1 MEHKQPWIWKKKSAE
16 SGRRPSFSRNE
27 EDLHVLLK
35 GKAELERDIQKL
47 NDRLSSAL
55 LECNAKDD
63 FSQRQAKIAREAIAG
78 WEKAETEAIFL
89 KQELEKAL
97 YQIAASDERLVS
109 LDSALNECMHQ
120 LRSVRGEQ
128 EKTRVVFEEKLAKL
142 VAENTQLNKALMG
155 KEKVIVN
162 LSAQRA
168 MSERELNTLM
178 TRLDSLETELGKN
191 EKQSRTPF
199 SKKIGASDMNLMD
212 DFVEMEKLAVER
224 AHKGCILERSASTQE
239 IKSHTCPS
247 ITKII
252 EIIEGILPYRV
263 SETQAG
269 FTVRHFQWKTSELS
283 LILQEFVQTC
293 HNFLYGNADFEKF
306 AEQLACTLEWTV
318 NHCFS
323 LQDVSSMEDAI
334 KNHFEWDDESRSE
347 CEVGP
352 PPQFIVVNDGGK
364 IYKGEYANA
373 TAENM
378 KEEDLGRE
386 LQTKNGEAEPLTVEI
401 QESESTINSL
411 KMEVENLKG
420 LKSMII
426 EDRDERHKI
435 IKEGLEM
442 QIEATKL
449 KLNEACQKY
458 SLLEK
463 ETDRTHEESVPVAHD
478 KLQLCESISDKG
490 ISQDDVDNEERLIQ
504 NDWEITA
511 ASEKLAECQETILNL
526 GKQLKALA
534 SPKDAAIF
542 DNSMSTPKKNLGHR
556 SSLLDIMLDE
566 DNDGQCCKSPKTKE
580 LILNGNSHSALGAHN
595 KAVEPRPEDV
605 RSPNG
610 NRNIVEDKDHGN
622 TIEEKD
628 SVDSIAI
635 VRGKK
640 KNGGLLKKLLSC
652 KKTISS

>member
-1 MEHKQPWIWKKKSAE
+1 MEHKQSWIWKKKSAE
-16 SGRRPSFSRNE
+16 SGRRSSFSRNE

-47 NDRLSSAL
+47 NDRLSYAL

-78 WEKAETEAIFL
+78 WEKAEAEAIFL

-97 YQIAASDERLVS
+97 YQIAAGDERLVS

-128 EKTRVVFEEKLAKL
+128 EKTRIVFEEKLAKL
-142 VAENTQLNKALMG
+142 VAENTQLNKALVG

-168 MSERELNTLM
+168 VAERELNTLM

-191 EKQSRTPF
+191 EKQSWTPF

-224 AHKGCILERSASTQE
+224 AVKGCILERSASTKE
-239 IKSHTCPS
+239 IESRTCPS

-263 SETQAG
+263 SETQAD

-283 LILQEFVQTC
+283 LILQELVQTC
-293 HNFLYGNADFEKF
+293 HNFLYGNADFENF
-306 AEQLACTLEWTV
+306 SEQLACTLEWTV

-334 KNHFEWDDESRSE
+334 KNHFEWDDELRRE
-347 CEVGP
+347 CEVVP
-352 PPQFIVVNDGGK
+352 PPQFIVVNDEGK
-364 IYKGEYANA
+364 IYKDEHANA
-373 TAENM
+373 IAENM
-378 KEEDLGRE
+378 KEEDLGMW
-386 LQTKNGEAEPLTVEI
+386 LQTKNGEAEPLTVQI

-411 KMEVENLKG
+411 KMEVENLRG

-426 EDRDERHKI
+426 EDQDERHKV

-463 ETDRTHEESVPVAHD
+463 ETDRTDKESVPATHD
-478 KLQLCESISDKG
+478 KLQLCESISNKG
-490 ISQDDVDNEERLIQ
+490 IPQDAVDNEERLIQ

-534 SPKDAAIF
+534 LPKDAAIF
-542 DNSMSTPKKNLGHR
+542 DNSISTPKKNLVRR
-556 SSLLDIMLDE
+556 SSLLTRMLDE
-566 DNDGQCCKSPKTKE
+566 DNDGQCCESPKTKE
-580 LILNGNSHSALGAHN
+580 RIVNGNSHCALGAN
-595 KAVEPRPEDV
+595 NEAVELHPEDV

-610 NRNIVEDKDHGN
+610 NRNTV
-622 TIEEKD
+622 EEKD
-628 SVDSIAI
+628 QANTIDEKDGVDSLAI
-635 VRGKK
+635 VRSKK